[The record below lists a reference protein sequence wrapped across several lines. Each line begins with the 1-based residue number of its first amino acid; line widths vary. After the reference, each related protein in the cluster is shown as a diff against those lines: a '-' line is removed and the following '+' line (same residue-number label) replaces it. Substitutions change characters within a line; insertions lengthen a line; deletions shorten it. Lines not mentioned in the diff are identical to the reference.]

1 MKEQGEPG
9 EKRGKNRE
17 GAERENKGDREMREV
32 KNSQEPLLD
41 AALHRAAAPRS
52 AGRKLLRI
60 HLVKFGRVQNRVE
73 ADGDARDAEGPEN
86 GAAQTCYQ
94 KHNNGDAREGC
105 LLFESTQ
112 GSAANSGWKGK
123 S

>member
-86 GAAQTCYQ
+86 GAAQTAKPQ
-94 KHNNGDAREGC
+94 NVWNQLIHSQRKKSFDAQD
-105 LLFESTQ
+105 FQ
-112 GSAANSGWKGK
+112 FANF
-123 S
+123 